1 MIYTFYTAKNLP
13 EFVGDQFA
21 DEVAVGIARGEGTV
35 SAIILE
41 KLVGVREVEI
51 AGEEERVLQFAR
63 LMHERVAKR
72 HLVLPEGGV
81 AQMPEENPFLFF
93 ATKIT
98 KVTKFFLF
106 FFVPFAFFV
115 AK

>member
-1 MIYTFYTAKNLP
+1 MFK
-13 EFVGDQFA
+13 FVGDQFA
-21 DEVAVGIARGEGTV
+21 DEVAVGIARGEGTM
-35 SAIILE
+35 SAVLLK
-41 KLVGVREVEI
+41 KLVGVREVEV
-51 AGEEERVLQFAR
+51 ANEKERVLQFAR
-63 LMHERVAKR
+63 LVYERVAKR

-98 KVTKFFLF
+98 KFFLF
-106 FFVPFAFFV
+106 FFVLFAFFV

>member
-13 EFVGDQFA
+13 QLVGDQFA
-21 DEVAVGIARGEGTV
+21 DEVAVGLARGEGTV
-35 SAIILE
+35 SAVILE

-51 AGEEERVLQFAR
+51 ACEKKRVFQFAR
-63 LMHERVAKR
+63 LVNEGMAER

-106 FFVPFAFFV
+106 FFVLFV